1 MGARSK
7 NFYNDMVSKMGFEAE
22 AAAIQ
27 DLYLDGKKT
36 EAAAAV
42 PDALGGRDLPMRASG
57 AHQGPAGRLEG
68 RLGKA
73 GHVGT
78 MVLKGA
84 GVEAMR
90 VVAEAVL

>member
-7 NFYNDMVSKMGFEAE
+7 NFYNDMVSQMGFEGQART
-22 AAAIQ
+22 IQ
-27 DLYLDGKKT
+27 DLYLDGKKN

-42 PDALGGRDLPMRASG
+42 PDALIDAISLC
-57 AHQGPAGRLEG
+57 GPAERIKDRLEAWKDAS
-68 RLGKA
+68 KA

-78 MVLKGA
+78 MVLKGSS
-84 GVEAMR
+84 VDVLR